1 MSDERDRLSIL
12 AHELRSPVAALDAL
26 AQAAGQLAADSDRR
40 RALGLA
46 VDAVR
51 DLERLLGD
59 PERLALERA
68 DGDLAAR
75 VEGRAGAAVAVRVDG
90 RPVVRGDETR
100 LRQLLANLVGNGL
113 RHGTRVVVDVAERDG
128 EVVIEV
134 ADDGPGVDPLED
146 PFARGVSGVGSTGIG
161 LWLARAIAEAHGG
174 TLDAAP
180 PDGGGATFRLALP
193 SSSAGG

>member
-1 MSDERDRLSIL
+1 MNDERDRLAVL

-26 AQAAGQLAADSDRR
+26 AQAAGGLAADANRR
-40 RALGLA
+40 RALRLA

-51 DLERLLGD
+51 DIERLLGD
-59 PERLALERA
+59 PELLSLERA
-68 DGDLAAR
+68 EVDLAAL
-75 VEGRAGAAVAVRVDG
+75 VEGLAADAVAVRVDG

-113 RHGTRVVVDVAERDG
+113 RHGTRVVVEVVERDG
-128 EVVIEV
+128 VVVVEVT
-134 ADDGPGVDPLED
+134 DDGPGLDAAAD
-146 PFARGVSGVGSTGIG
+146 PFVRGVSGVGSTGIG

-193 SSSAGG
+193 SSSAAG